1 MFPNF
6 GDYMFDLLFA
16 PLKKVKK
23 SLNQF
28 HIFLKVVGKQFDRA
42 KCEIFRLREE
52 SSIVTASEAML
63 QVHGADRDMVRL
75 QGETVE
81 GYRTRLSM
89 RAIIAEEAG
98 SNEGIRYLARAFG
111 YDNVEITPG
120 EKPDHWA
127 EATVLFVG
135 GRIVLDDQQLLLQEL
150 NKIKP
155 ARTLLTLV
163 KEQRYS
169 ATIHVAT
176 AYIIGKELTL
186 KQG

>member
-1 MFPNF
+1 MFSNF
-6 GDYMFDLLFA
+6 GDYMFDLLFS

-28 HIFLKVVGKQFDRA
+28 YIFFKVIGKRFDAA
-42 KCEIFRLREE
+42 KQEIFRVRQE

-75 QGETVE
+75 QGETID
-81 GYRTRLSM
+81 GYRTRLAM

-120 EKPDHWA
+120 VKPDKWA
-127 EATVLFVG
+127 EATVLFIG
-135 GRIVLDDQQLLLQEL
+135 GKIVLDDQALLLQEL

-155 ARTLLTLV
+155 ARTLLTLA

-169 ATIHVAT
+169 GTIHVAT
-176 AYIIGKELTL
+176 AYIIGKELTMR
-186 KQG
+186 QG